1 MPIIAFH
8 AKQIHIYINMMP
20 NSCMWMS
27 SVFFVQ
33 RDSIALADT
42 KIWSLSLAT
51 GAKQT
56 LLLKEIF
63 RAISLT
69 NVAPR
74 GFPRTALA
82 WVMKIVLKIQD
93 NVHTTQCVTLAI
105 QALAA
110 QFATKRQ
117 VSMLWAPKNVASVTL
132 YTL

>member
-1 MPIIAFH
+1 
-8 AKQIHIYINMMP
+8 
-20 NSCMWMS
+20 MS
-27 SVFFVQ
+27 SACFVQ

-42 KIWSLSLAT
+42 EICSLSLAT
-51 GAKQT
+51 GATQT

-74 GFPRTALA
+74 RFPRTALA

-93 NVHTTQCVTLAI
+93 NVHTTQYVTLVI

-110 QFATKRQ
+110 QFAIKKQ
-117 VSMLWAPKNVASVTL
+117 VSILWAPKNVASATL